1 MGKMAAFL
9 KKFYTAKMAGAPP
22 WGQKKKVKGLQHSFE
37 HRLTQTFDNGD
48 FRKSG
53 VAVVQGIP

>member
-22 WGQKKKVKGLQHSFE
+22 WGQKKKSKACSTLSSIDLHKP
-37 HRLTQTFDNGD
+37 LTM
-48 FRKSG
+48 
-53 VAVVQGIP
+53 GILEKAAWQ